1 MRKRKRVGIHKY
13 AVGYAHTNTQG
24 KEMSSKR
31 TNMGVSMERKDALQK
46 AVLDIAKRTNV
57 IVKWTDVAN
66 YMIDNYTK
74 EAIEDIVSDLTKK
87 D

>member
-1 MRKRKRVGIHKY
+1 
-13 AVGYAHTNTQG
+13 
-24 KEMSSKR
+24 
-31 TNMGVSMERKDALQK
+31 MGVSMERKDALQK
-46 AVLDIAKRTNV
+46 AVLEIAKRTNV

-74 EAIEDIVSDLTKK
+74 EAIEDMVSDLTKK